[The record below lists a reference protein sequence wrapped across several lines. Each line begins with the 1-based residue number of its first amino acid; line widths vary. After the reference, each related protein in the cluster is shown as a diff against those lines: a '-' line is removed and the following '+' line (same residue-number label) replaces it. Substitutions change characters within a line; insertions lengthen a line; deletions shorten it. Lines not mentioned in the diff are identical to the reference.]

1 MEIQQYIKDYTT
13 LTKPKVNL
21 LLVITALSAIFL
33 ASDNFP
39 SFQVLIA
46 VVVGGTFASGGAGAI
61 NHSIDKDI
69 DNTMKRTSA
78 RPVAGERISKLNAL
92 IFGVILNVASF
103 IILTLLTNVLAAFM
117 AISGTLF
124 YVLIYSIW
132 LKKKTFHNIV
142 IGGAAG
148 CFPPLVGWSAV
159 TGDLSLSAW
168 YLFAII
174 FFWTPPHFWALALYR
189 SGDYQIAKI
198 PMLPL
203 TNGRTSTINHIMVY
217 SLILSFVSFMPA
229 IFGYS
234 GLVYLLIIIPL
245 DIAFVWF
252 AYCIFRNDTDK
263 NAKVLFGFS
272 ILYLFLVFSG
282 LLADDHLLSSF
293 SPNLL

>member
-174 FFWTPPHFWALALYR
+174 FFWTPPHFWALAMLMKD
-189 SGDYQIAKI
+189 DYSKAKI
-198 PMLPL
+198 PMLPSVVGIEATFKPMTLHTITLILL
-203 TNGRTSTINHIMVY
+203 TLVMTFVNDKLSYIYFLSCATIGIYYLYLTYKLYKDYDRNNNLKIYKFSLLYMMLYSVIVIAD
-217 SLILSFVSFMPA
+217 SLI
-229 IFGYS
+229 
-234 GLVYLLIIIPL
+234 
-245 DIAFVWF
+245 
-252 AYCIFRNDTDK
+252 
-263 NAKVLFGFS
+263 
-272 ILYLFLVFSG
+272 
-282 LLADDHLLSSF
+282 
-293 SPNLL
+293 

>member
-1 MEIQQYIKDYTT
+1 MEIRQYIKDYTT

-33 ASDNFP
+33 ASDNLP
-39 SFQVLIA
+39 SIQVLLA
-46 VVVGGTFASGGAGAI
+46 VIVGGTFASGGAGAI

-69 DNTMKRTSA
+69 DNTMKRTSK

-92 IFGVILNVASF
+92 IFGIALNVASF
-103 IILTLLTNVLAAFM
+103 IILTILTNTLAAIM

-124 YVLIYSIW
+124 YVIIYSMW

-174 FFWTPPHFWALALYR
+174 FFWTPPHFWALAMLMKD
-189 SGDYQIAKI
+189 DYSKAKI
-198 PMLPL
+198 PMLPSVVGIEATFKPMIL
-203 TNGRTSTINHIMVY
+203 HTIT
-217 SLILSFVSFMPA
+217 LILLTLVMTFVNNKLSYIYFL
-229 IFGYS
+229 S
-234 GLVYLLIIIPL
+234 
-245 DIAFVWF
+245 
-252 AYCIFRNDTDK
+252 CS
-263 NAKVLFGFS
+263 VLG
-272 ILYLFLVFSG
+272 IYYLYLTFKLYKYYDRQNNLKVYKFS
-282 LLADDHLLSSF
+282 LLYMMLF
-293 SPNLL
+293 SVIVIIDSII

>member
-33 ASDNFP
+33 ASDSLP
-39 SFQVLIA
+39 SINVLIA
-46 VVVGGTFASGGAGAI
+46 VIVGGTLASGGAGAI

-69 DNTMKRTSA
+69 DNTMKRTSK
-78 RPVAGERISKLNAL
+78 RPVAGERISKSNAL
-92 IFGVILNVASF
+92 IFGIVLNVASF
-103 IILTLLTNVLAAFM
+103 IILIYLTNILAALM

-132 LKKKTFHNIV
+132 LKKKTYHNIV

-174 FFWTPPHFWALALYR
+174 FFWTPPHFWALAMLMKD
-189 SGDYQIAKI
+189 DYSKANI
-198 PMLPL
+198 PMLPSVVGIKATFKPMTL
-203 TNGRTSTINHIMVY
+203 HTVT
-217 SLILSFVSFMPA
+217 LILLTLVMTFVNSKLSYIYF
-229 IFGYS
+229 
-234 GLVYLLIIIPL
+234 
-245 DIAFVWF
+245 
-252 AYCIFRNDTDK
+252 
-263 NAKVLFGFS
+263 FS
-272 ILYLFLVFSG
+272 CLTIGTYYLFLTYKLYKDYDRQNNLKIYKFS
-282 LLADDHLLSSF
+282 LLYMMLFSVIVIVDSLL
-293 SPNLL
+293 

>member
-33 ASDNFP
+33 ASENLP
-39 SFQVLIA
+39 SIQVLLA
-46 VVVGGTFASGGAGAI
+46 VIVGGTFASGGAGAI

-69 DNTMKRTSA
+69 DNTMKRTSK
-78 RPVAGERISKLNAL
+78 RPVAGERISKSNAL
-92 IFGVILNVASF
+92 IFGILLNVASF
-103 IILTLLTNVLAAFM
+103 IILTVLTNVLAAIM

-124 YVLIYSIW
+124 YVVIYSMW

-174 FFWTPPHFWALALYR
+174 FFWTPPHFWALAMLMKD
-189 SGDYQIAKI
+189 DYSKAEI
-198 PMLPL
+198 PMLPSVVGIEATFKPMTL
-203 TNGRTSTINHIMVY
+203 HTIT
-217 SLILSFVSFMPA
+217 LILLTLVMTFVNNKLSYIYFLSCSV
-229 IFGYS
+229 IGIY
-234 GLVYLLIIIPL
+234 Y
-245 DIAFVWF
+245 
-252 AYCIFRNDTDK
+252 
-263 NAKVLFGFS
+263 
-272 ILYLFLVFSG
+272 LYLTYKLYKDYDRQNNLKIYKFS
-282 LLADDHLLSSF
+282 LLYMMLFSVIVITDSLL
-293 SPNLL
+293 

>member
-33 ASDNFP
+33 ASENFP
-39 SFQVLIA
+39 SIQVLIA
-46 VVVGGTFASGGAGAI
+46 VIVGGTFASGGAGAI

-69 DNTMKRTSA
+69 DNTMKRTSK

-92 IFGVILNVASF
+92 IFGILLNVASF
-103 IILTLLTNVLAAFM
+103 TILTALTNVLAAIM

-124 YVLIYSIW
+124 YVIIYSIW

-174 FFWTPPHFWALALYR
+174 FFWTPPHFWALAMLMKE
-189 SGDYQIAKI
+189 DYSKAEI
-198 PMLPL
+198 PMLPSVVGIEATFKPMAL
-203 TNGRTSTINHIMVY
+203 HTIT
-217 SLILSFVSFMPA
+217 LILLT
-229 IFGYS
+229 
-234 GLVYLLIIIPL
+234 LVMTFINNKLSYIYFLSCSSLGI
-245 DIAFVWF
+245 
-252 AYCIFRNDTDK
+252 YY
-263 NAKVLFGFS
+263 
-272 ILYLFLVFSG
+272 LYLTYKLYKDYDRQNNLKIYKFS
-282 LLADDHLLSSF
+282 LLYMMLFSVIVITDSLL
-293 SPNLL
+293 

>member
-33 ASDNFP
+33 ASENLP
-39 SFQVLIA
+39 SIQVLIA
-46 VVVGGTFASGGAGAI
+46 VIVGGTFASGGAGAI

-69 DNTMKRTSA
+69 DNTMKRTSK

-92 IFGVILNVASF
+92 IFGILLNVASF
-103 IILTLLTNVLAAFM
+103 TILSVLTNVLAAIM

-124 YVLIYSIW
+124 YVIIYSIW

-174 FFWTPPHFWALALYR
+174 FFWTPPHFWALAMLMKD
-189 SGDYQIAKI
+189 DYSKAKI
-198 PMLPL
+198 PMLPSVVGIEATFKPMTLHTITLIML
-203 TNGRTSTINHIMVY
+203 TLVMTFVNNKLGYIYFLSCTIIGIY
-217 SLILSFVSFMPA
+217 
-229 IFGYS
+229 Y
-234 GLVYLLIIIPL
+234 
-245 DIAFVWF
+245 
-252 AYCIFRNDTDK
+252 
-263 NAKVLFGFS
+263 
-272 ILYLFLVFSG
+272 LYLTYKLYKDYDRENNLKIYKFS
-282 LLADDHLLSSF
+282 LLYMMLF
-293 SPNLL
+293 SVIVITDSII

>member
-33 ASDNFP
+33 ASENLP
-39 SFQVLIA
+39 SIQVLIA
-46 VVVGGTFASGGAGAI
+46 VIVGGTFASGGAGAI

-69 DNTMKRTSA
+69 DNTMKRTSK

-92 IFGVILNVASF
+92 IFGILLNVASF
-103 IILTLLTNVLAAFM
+103 TILSVLTNVLAAVM

-124 YVLIYSIW
+124 YVIIYSIW

-174 FFWTPPHFWALALYR
+174 FFWTPPHFWALAMLMKD
-189 SGDYQIAKI
+189 DYSKAKI
-198 PMLPL
+198 PMLPSVVGIEATFKPMTLHTITLILL
-203 TNGRTSTINHIMVY
+203 TLVMTFVNNKLGYFYFLSCASIGIYYLYLTYKLYKDYGRENNLKIYKFSLLYMMLF
-217 SLILSFVSFMPA
+217 SLIVITDS
-229 IFGYS
+229 
-234 GLVYLLIIIPL
+234 II
-245 DIAFVWF
+245 
-252 AYCIFRNDTDK
+252 
-263 NAKVLFGFS
+263 
-272 ILYLFLVFSG
+272 
-282 LLADDHLLSSF
+282 
-293 SPNLL
+293 